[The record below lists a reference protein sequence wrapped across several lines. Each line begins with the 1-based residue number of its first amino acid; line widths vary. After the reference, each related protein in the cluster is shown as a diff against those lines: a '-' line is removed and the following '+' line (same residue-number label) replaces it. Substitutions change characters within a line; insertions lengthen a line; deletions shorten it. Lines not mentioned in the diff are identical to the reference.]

1 MLKASLDIFD
11 SKEADLYL
19 EAIPILQSNEWEMPV
34 AFIIESGDKEKWAF
48 LEKRVL
54 PYFIFLENLA
64 VEYSDDIRTRFNR
77 AKNAI

>member
-1 MLKASLDIFD
+1 
-11 SKEADLYL
+11 
-19 EAIPILQSNEWEMPV
+19 MPV

-77 AKNAI
+77 AKKAI